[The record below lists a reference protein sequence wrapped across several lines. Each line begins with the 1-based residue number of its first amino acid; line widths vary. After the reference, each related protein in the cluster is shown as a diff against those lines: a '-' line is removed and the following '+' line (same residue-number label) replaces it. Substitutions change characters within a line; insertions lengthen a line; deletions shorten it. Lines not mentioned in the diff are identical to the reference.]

1 MTSFPYPSHIAARV
15 GELFAPR
22 LHGGVTMNQSSEEP
36 VPCKWQYGWIRVLR
50 HFGYIRSASP
60 TDVVVDD
67 QDLNYRLAAGLRD
80 LFDSDSDSNKNTH
93 LCHDVFSP
101 ASICYVH

>member
-1 MTSFPYPSHIAARV
+1 MFNLCLLRFGAVSVRV
-15 GELFAPR
+15 KVSDYRDP
-22 LHGGVTMNQSSEEP
+22 NQSSEEP
-36 VPCKWQYGWIRVLR
+36 VPGKWQCGWIRVLR

-67 QDLNYRLAAGLRD
+67 QDLNYRLVY
-80 LFDSDSDSNKNTH
+80 SDSNKNTH
-93 LCHDVFSP
+93 LCHDVVSL

>member
-1 MTSFPYPSHIAARV
+1 MTSFPYPGHIAARV

-22 LHGGVTMNQSSEEP
+22 LHGGVTRNQSSEEP

-67 QDLNYRLAAGLRD
+67 QDLNYRLVY
-80 LFDSDSDSNKNTH
+80 SDSNKNTH
-93 LCHDVFSP
+93 LCHDVVSL

>member
-1 MTSFPYPSHIAARV
+1 MFNLCLLRFGAVSVRV
-15 GELFAPR
+15 KVSDHRDP
-22 LHGGVTMNQSSEEP
+22 NQSSEEP
-36 VPCKWQYGWIRVLR
+36 VPGKWQCGWIRVLR

-67 QDLNYRLAAGLRD
+67 QDLNYRLAVGLRD

-93 LCHDVFSP
+93 LCHDVFSL